1 MEATL
6 MVRQFALSIDLVVL
20 LCISSL
26 VGCGDSTDT
35 AALSGSPEDA
45 FFDEFLE
52 QPQTSQGS
60 AAADTA
66 DVGDS
71 PRARL
76 GPPRI
81 SPAVPSE
88 EGGDGAIRQVA
99 ANTDVFR
106 RPKGEQLR
114 LNLKEGDR
122 FPLIK
127 TVRQDLVQDS
137 ETDPLRAETALQLT
151 LAITVEEV
159 AADSIRMRVHYSRVI
174 YEHKIN
180 GDHLRY
186 DSTKQQDQVPWD
198 AIPYAGMVNNGFSFR
213 LNPDN
218 TIQELIDYREF
229 LERCVEQVPLE
240 RRRTLL
246 DELSSKFGD
255 DGVANFIDESIG
267 LLPYD
272 GTVDADAASMVMQG
286 DIWTRERRLMHPIPV
301 YLKST
306 CTLTDID
313 SQSARIE
320 ITGRIASGEATTM
333 DGSGMLRISG
343 GRSMGHCI
351 VDRASGLPTQVEV
364 NRYLTIDVET
374 GDGRTVTQKKTVQT
388 SIRAFPEMAGTEGRN

>member
-6 MVRQFALSIDLVVL
+6 MVRQFALSIDLVVF

-127 TVRQDLVQDS
+127 TVRQDSV
-137 ETDPLRAETALQLT
+137 TTNYIIQL
-151 LAITVEEV
+151 I
-159 AADSIRMRVHYSRVI
+159 
-174 YEHKIN
+174 KIL
-180 GDHLRY
+180 GIQLLMYRSKELLHL
-186 DSTKQQDQVPWD
+186 
-198 AIPYAGMVNNGFSFR
+198 
-213 LNPDN
+213 
-218 TIQELIDYREF
+218 IQLI
-229 LERCVEQVPLE
+229 
-240 RRRTLL
+240 
-246 DELSSKFGD
+246 K
-255 DGVANFIDESIG
+255 A
-267 LLPYD
+267 
-272 GTVDADAASMVMQG
+272 
-286 DIWTRERRLMHPIPV
+286 H
-301 YLKST
+301 
-306 CTLTDID
+306 
-313 SQSARIE
+313 
-320 ITGRIASGEATTM
+320 
-333 DGSGMLRISG
+333 
-343 GRSMGHCI
+343 
-351 VDRASGLPTQVEV
+351 SGLC
-364 NRYLTIDVET
+364 RI
-374 GDGRTVTQKKTVQT
+374 
-388 SIRAFPEMAGTEGRN
+388 